1 MIRYDSPHHYLPR
14 VALDD
19 FELGGE
25 RVEAG
30 DTLIIVMGAANRD
43 PEVFDEPARFD
54 ITRRNAAE
62 HLSFGFGAY
71 FCLGAALARLEGE
84 VVFETLVRRFPEAR
98 LLTNDITYGGSAMLR
113 AIQQLPTELGKLRVT
128 YDFMHS
134 SDAVALTTATGSCT
148 FAELDDRAA
157 RVAAG
162 LAAAGL
168 QPGDRVLA
176 VLPNGQELI
185 ELLLGCARSCTVL
198 VPVNWRLSPDE
209 ILAIA
214 EDAGARAIV
223 AGTDQ
228 PYETWLTEQH
238 PDERAASA
246 CSRRRGAADLHVGNQ
261 RATQGR
267 ADHLRQSGRE
277 SAWRGAGVAVRAG
290 RCELAGH
297 ADVPRRRARLGPGRP
312 AQWCA
317 HDRRRADPSRL
328 SSRSCCGESGSRTP
342 SSCPRSCRG
351 FATLL
356 VRTGFPDLR
365 VVVYGA
371 APMSAAT
378 RTAVMDDVRLR
389 PRARL
394 RHDGDDGHR
403 SPSTSTPHD
412 DAATDVPCAGRP
424 YPWIELTIRDPATC
438 MALPAGSPGE
448 IWTRS
453 AQNTPGY
460 AGDPVATRRLLTA
473 DGWLRTG
480 DIGYLD
486 DDGRLFVTDRL
497 KELIITGGEN
507 VVPAE
512 VESVLREHDDIADV
526 AVVGLPDPRWGE
538 VVTAVVVPRPG
549 RTPTLD
555 DVVAFS
561 ADRLVGYKRPRAL
574 HLVGELPRGMTGKVR
589 KHALVEELSRDR

>member
-1 MIRYDSPHHYLPR
+1 M
-14 VALDD
+14 
-19 FELGGE
+19 
-25 RVEAG
+25 
-30 DTLIIVMGAANRD
+30 
-43 PEVFDEPARFD
+43 
-54 ITRRNAAE
+54 
-62 HLSFGFGAY
+62 
-71 FCLGAALARLEGE
+71 
-84 VVFETLVRRFPEAR
+84 
-98 LLTNDITYGGSAMLR
+98 
-113 AIQQLPTELGKLRVT
+113 T

-134 SDAVALTTATGSCT
+134 SDAVALTTATGLRT

-162 LAAAGL
+162 LVAAGL

-176 VLPNGQELI
+176 VLANGQELI
-185 ELLLGCARSCTVL
+185 ELLLGCARCGMVL
-198 VPVNWRLSPDE
+198 VPVNLRLSPDE
-209 ILAIA
+209 IIAIA
-214 EDAGARAIV
+214 DDAGARAIV
-223 AGTDQ
+223 AATDQ
-228 PYETWLTEQH
+228 PYEAWLAEQH
-238 PDERAASA
+238 PDNVQHRPAVDDVVLQIYTSGTSGRPKGVLITYGNLAAKVP
-246 CSRRRGAADLHVGNQ
+246 GAAEAWQFGPDAVSLLATPMFHVGGLGW
-261 RATQGR
+261 ALVGL
-267 ADHLRQSGRE
+267 HSGARTIIVG
-277 SAWRGAGVAVRAG
+277 STPPI
-290 RCELAGH
+290 ELAELLRRERVTH
-297 ADVPRRRARLGPGRP
+297 AFLVPTQLQGLCDVA
-312 AQWCA
+312 
-317 HDRRRADPSRL
+317 
-328 SSRSCCGESGSRTP
+328 GSE
-342 SSCPRSCRG
+342 
-351 FATLL
+351 
-356 VRTGFPDLR
+356 GFPDLR

-378 RTAVMDDVRLR
+378 RTAVMETFDCALVHVYGMTETTGTITQHEL
-389 PRARL
+389 A
-394 RHDGDDGHR
+394 
-403 SPSTSTPHD
+403 HD
-412 DAATDVPCAGRP
+412 DAAIDVPCVGRP
-424 YPWIELTIRDPATC
+424 YPWVELTIRDPATC
-438 MALPAGSPGE
+438 MALPAGSSGE

-460 AGDPVATRRLLTA
+460 AGDPVATQRLLTV

-486 DDGRLFVTDRL
+486 DEGRLFVTDRL

-589 KHALVEELSRDR
+589 KHALVEELSRDN